1 MKNSFQ
7 CHVYRITKVKLL
19 AWWKTF
25 FGCILP
31 SYITLQKHYKLSI
44 HTASLLE
51 VYVPIFKSSIIQIC
65 KIQFHL
71 EKSLKQVTSLL
82 LIVVQSLSLVQIF
95 VITWTAAHQA
105 LLSSIVSWDFLKPTC
120 IVPMML
126 SNHPIFCCSLLL
138 LPSISH
144 H

>member
-1 MKNSFQ
+1 MKISFQ
-7 CHVYRITKVKLL
+7 CHVYRIAKVKLL

-25 FGCILP
+25 FGRIWP

-51 VYVPIFKSSIIQIC
+51 VYVPIFKSLIIQIC

-71 EKSLKQVTSLL
+71 EKSLKQSNI
-82 LIVVQSLSLVQIF
+82 IVVQSLSLVQIF
-95 VITWTAAHQA
+95 VIPWTAAHQA
-105 LLSSIVSWDFLKPTC
+105 LLCSIISWNLLKPTC

-126 SNHPIFCCSLLL
+126 SNHPIFWCSLLL
-138 LPSISH
+138 LPSIFH

>member
-71 EKSLKQVTSLL
+71 EKSLKQSNIIVT
-82 LIVVQSLSLVQIF
+82 
-95 VITWTAAHQA
+95 H
-105 LLSSIVSWDFLKPTC
+105 
-120 IVPMML
+120 
-126 SNHPIFCCSLLL
+126 CCSVVKSCPNFCDHMDCSTPSSSVFHYLLGF
-138 LPSISH
+138 PQTHMHCADDVI
-144 H
+144 